1 MCDRTISPQHLFTG
15 SNVTVK
21 NLNQDY
27 LQRDIHIYHHIPYN
41 AITWQWKRKVKE
53 GNNNRRTY
61 NKKRE
66 NLNIEIAS

>member
-1 MCDRTISPQHLFTG
+1 M
-15 SNVTVK
+15 
-21 NLNQDY
+21 Y
-27 LQRDIHIYHHIPYN
+27 YHIPYN